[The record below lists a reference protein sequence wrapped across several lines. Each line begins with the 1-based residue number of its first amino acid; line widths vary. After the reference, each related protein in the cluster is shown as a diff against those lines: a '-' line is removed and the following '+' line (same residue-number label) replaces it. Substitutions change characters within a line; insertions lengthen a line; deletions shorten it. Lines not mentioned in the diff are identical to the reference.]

1 MEILFS
7 EAEIRDRIQCLG
19 EEISRYY
26 QDQPLTILALLNG
39 ALIFAADLAR
49 AITCEDCY
57 LDCMAVCSYSG
68 HRSSE
73 ELQVR
78 CEPKLP
84 IAGRH
89 VLLVDGVLDTG
100 FTLSKVAEQISAQGS
115 LSVRSCVLA
124 EKIRVREQPVHHADW
139 CAFQVPDR
147 YLVGC
152 GMDSNERYRQL
163 PYLAALD

>member
-89 VLLVDGVLDTG
+89 VLLVDGVLED
-100 FTLSKVAEQISAQGS
+100 
-115 LSVRSCVLA
+115 
-124 EKIRVREQPVHHADW
+124 PVD
-139 CAFQVPDR
+139 
-147 YLVGC
+147 L
-152 GMDSNERYRQL
+152 
-163 PYLAALD
+163 

>member
-7 EAEIRDRIQCLG
+7 GAEIHDRIQRLG
-19 EEISRYY
+19 EEISGFY
-26 QDQPLTILALLNG
+26 QNQPLTILALLNG

-49 AITCEDCY
+49 SITCEDCF

-68 HRSSE
+68 HHSSE
-73 ELQVR
+73 ELLFR

-84 IAGRH
+84 AAGRH

-100 FTLSKVAEQISAQGS
+100 FTLSRISEQISAQAC

-124 EKIRVREQPVHHADW
+124 EKIRERNQPVRHADW
-139 CAFQVPDR
+139 SAFQVPDR
-147 YLVGC
+147 FLVGY
-152 GMDSNERYRQL
+152 GMDSHEKYRQL